1 MWIANQVAAPALLE
15 QPRKTKMRR
24 LSEWEFLVKS
34 GLLEE
39 LVTASCMFGSIH
51 LKEFLFLACFLDGLS
66 LCRTCTRDYE
76 HAPTAGKWTA
86 FCDIYG

>member
-1 MWIANQVAAPALLE
+1 MLE
-15 QPRKTKMRR
+15 QPRKTKMHR

-51 LKEFLFLACFLDGLS
+51 LKEFLFLACFWMGRVFVAHARETMSMSPSQESGQS
-66 LCRTCTRDYE
+66 LLR
-76 HAPTAGKWTA
+76 HIWMSLPVL
-86 FCDIYG
+86 